1 MTVGILATGGVAA
14 CLVVTLFS
22 RRISPLHQVTL
33 LGLTHPVWGVDSSKF
48 LGHFVLEQQTIDP
61 VIACF
66 TSSMATQAD
75 TIGRTAVPLPPPVND
90 ALQSPV
96 KCRAIYA
103 RVDMSTAV
111 CLTAPVYAAM
121 LLW

>member
-1 MTVGILATGGVAA
+1 MFACDLIFLPDFSSAPSNTIGADSPCLGGE
-14 CLVVTLFS
+14 L
-22 RRISPLHQVTL
+22 
-33 LGLTHPVWGVDSSKF
+33 
-48 LGHFVLEQQTIDP
+48 LGHFVLEQQTIGP

-75 TIGRTAVPLPPPVND
+75 TIRHTAVPLPAPVND
-90 ALQSPV
+90 ALHLTSG
-96 KCRAIYA
+96 CRALYA

-111 CLTAPVYAAM
+111 CLMAPVYAAM

>member
-1 MTVGILATGGVAA
+1 MFGCDFIFSPDFSSTPSNTIGADSP
-14 CLVVTLFS
+14 CL
-22 RRISPLHQVTL
+22 
-33 LGLTHPVWGVDSSKF
+33 VDSSKL